1 MYRISEL
8 AELVGLSRTAL
19 LYYEKLELIV
29 AKRRANGYRVYND
42 EDVQTVRLIQQ
53 LQNGGL
59 TLAECK
65 ACLKSKLD
73 KEVLNT
79 RYTALKN
86 DIEQKQRSLDLL
98 AGLLGKSDSKSWHTT
113 LAQIAPD
120 AHLNWLKVQG
130 YDEKQALRIRWLSKD
145 MNEHEKYMHDFFS
158 LFETVENWGPGSE
171 DDTRKAFNSL
181 GLKPQRILEIG
192 CGNGNSTLRLAK
204 FSDAHIVAIDNEQSA
219 LDRLSAKIALL
230 SLDARISTHCMSMTD
245 LEFADGRFDLI
256 WAEASIYVM
265 GVQNALQQWKRVLN
279 ENGCIVFSDL
289 VWLSEQRSDAAQMF
303 WNGEYPDMQNV
314 ATRISLIEKAGYQI
328 IESFTLSENAW
339 KQYYVPLEAKL
350 HALKSELNDSQAAR
364 DIQKEIDLYK
374 NYLGEFGY
382 QFFIIQKQ

>member
-73 KEVLNT
+73 KEVLNM
-79 RYTALKN
+79 RYTALKI

-98 AGLLGKSDSKSWHTT
+98 AELLGKSDRKSWHTT

-158 LFETVENWGPGSE
+158 IFETLENWGPGSE
-171 DDTRKAFNSL
+171 EDTSIAFNSL
-181 GLKPQRILEIG
+181 GFKPQQILEIG

-204 FSDAHIVAIDNEQSA
+204 LSDAHIVAIDNEQSA

-230 SLDARISTHCMSMTD
+230 NLDARISTDCMSMTG

-279 ENGCIVFSDL
+279 DNGCIVFSDL

-328 IESFTLSENAW
+328 IDSFTLSENAW
-339 KQYYVPLEAKL
+339 KQYYVPLEAKI
-350 HALKSELNDSQAAR
+350 HALENELNDSQAAR

>member
-29 AKRRANGYRVYND
+29 AKRRANGYRIYND

-181 GLKPQRILEIG
+181 GFKPQRILEIG

-204 FSDAHIVAIDNEQSA
+204 LSDAHIVAIDNEQSA

-339 KQYYVPLEAKL
+339 KQYYVPLETKL

>member
-289 VWLSEQRSDAAQMF
+289 VWLSEQRSYAAQMF

-350 HALKSELNDSQAAR
+350 HAFKSELNDSQAAR

>member
-158 LFETVENWGPGSE
+158 IFESIENWGPGSE
-171 DDTRKAFNSL
+171 DDTRKAFNCL
-181 GLKPQRILEIG
+181 GFKPQRILEIG

-230 SLDARISTHCMSMTD
+230 SLDARISTYCMSMTD

-279 ENGCIVFSDL
+279 KNGCIVFSDL

-350 HALKSELNDSQAAR
+350 HALKSGLNDSQAAR

>member
-158 LFETVENWGPGSE
+158 IFESIENWGPGSE
-171 DDTRKAFNSL
+171 DDTRKAFNCL
-181 GLKPQRILEIG
+181 GFKPQRILEIG

>member
-79 RYTALKN
+79 RYTTLKN

-181 GLKPQRILEIG
+181 GFKPQRILEIG

>member
-181 GLKPQRILEIG
+181 GFKPQRILEIG

>member
-98 AGLLGKSDSKSWHTT
+98 AGLLGKSESKSWHTT

-158 LFETVENWGPGSE
+158 IFESIENWGPGSE

-181 GLKPQRILEIG
+181 GFKPQRILEIG

-245 LEFADGRFDLI
+245 LEFADVRFD
-256 WAEASIYVM
+256 
-265 GVQNALQQWKRVLN
+265 
-279 ENGCIVFSDL
+279 SDL
-289 VWLSEQRSDAAQMF
+289 
-303 WNGEYPDMQNV
+303 G
-314 ATRISLIEKAGYQI
+314 
-328 IESFTLSENAW
+328 
-339 KQYYVPLEAKL
+339 
-350 HALKSELNDSQAAR
+350 
-364 DIQKEIDLYK
+364 
-374 NYLGEFGY
+374 
-382 QFFIIQKQ
+382 